1 MGPARFLNG
10 LNITGDLTVTGNI
23 LPGANNTY
31 DIGSTSLTWKAGYFK
46 KMSING
52 ADMASS
58 TYVLDVGGTS
68 HFESNAQ
75 FDANITVDGIS
86 NLKGNTIIGTA
97 TSGSNKTLTVNGHVI
112 INPSY
117 NTNNSYSEGLRINK
131 DSNNWSVIALGG
143 AVGTETGTSSAV
155 WLIGANGSNN
165 FYISNS
171 GSDSSAN
178 RFQGTPTTGFRMYA
192 SASTSALQT
201 GTLTLGSTTKAYNS
215 TDSDAAGGDVALE
228 FWRGNKAS
236 WQIINHSGTLQFKN
250 NYTNAAQ
257 SSYSQFALDLGYG
270 GNDSMIYTHFKPY
283 TGSSTATQS
292 TLTLGLS
299 TANWDTIFTK
309 TLKFAYDSTDQ
320 YLTHAG
326 VAELASHSGKITL
339 YRLLASGTTGSAAS
353 GNNLRPGV
361 LLDAATGLISLEH
374 TSSAPAENSGARI
387 KFSFYDSSSSLGQTV
402 FLSYSAPDS
411 YRPPYGLKVW
421 SPSNTPNY
429 AWFETE
435 GSMYIGTHANI
446 SSLSNNDSKRLATSL
461 YIGTNMNGTVNI
473 SKVAVSGYD
482 SWLRLNDL
490 GDFINGVY
498 TPSMV
503 QTNTG
508 FIYTNGDTADPTTY
522 YFKTYNNGT
531 STFTEVFTDR
541 TVISGKTSIGSDGDM
556 ASDDFPVYISDKTL
570 FKNSIHVYGTSAL
583 TASSAGNAYSGGM
596 YHAGHNSIVL
606 HGDDAGSSGIL
617 FMSTKGTGNTNI
629 NSPSDRAFIQYHPY
643 GVTTATA
650 EGTAPTLATSG
661 ETGRFVIGIG
671 NDATDYLVLQS
682 PSVDGLKHQV
692 GATTYTVA
700 TLNAITTTANY
711 PLITTTTNGLITHN
725 TNITMNGNAIT
736 VSGANSSITVTGTN
750 ASLSVEGVISADSF
764 LGTYIAAQIIRW

>member
-75 FDANITVDGIS
+75 FDADITVDGIS

-143 AVGTETGTSSAV
+143 AIGTETGTSSAV

-201 GTLTLGSTTKAYNS
+201 GTLTLGSTTSAYDGS
-215 TDSDAAGGDVALE
+215 GAGGDVALE
-228 FWRGNKAS
+228 FWRGKNAS
-236 WQIINHSGTLQFKN
+236 WQIINHGGVLQFKN
-250 NYTNAAQ
+250 NYSNAAQ
-257 SSYSQFALDLGYG
+257 STYNQFALDLGYG
-270 GNDSMIYTHFKPY
+270 GNDSIMYTNFKPY

-326 VAELASHSGKITL
+326 VAELINHNGKITL
-339 YRLLASGTTGSAAS
+339 YRLLPSGTNGSATS

-361 LLDAATGLISLEH
+361 MLDAATGFISLEAPN
-374 TSSAPAENSGARI
+374 SAPSATAGARI
-387 KFSFYDSSSSLGQTV
+387 KFDFYDSSSSNNQPV
-402 FLSYSAPDS
+402 FISHVVSDS
-411 YRPPYGLKVW
+411 YRPPYGLTVW
-421 SPSNTPNY
+421 GSTGTKPY
-429 AWFETE
+429 AWFEVE
-435 GSMYIGTHANI
+435 GSIYLGAKNDI
-446 SSLSNNDSKRLATSL
+446 SSETNIDIKRLATSL
-461 YIGTNMNGTVNI
+461 YIGYKKSGNVFI
-473 SKVAVSGYD
+473 SKAAVSGYD
-482 SWLRLNDL
+482 NWLRLNDL
-490 GDFINGVY
+490 GDFTNGVY

-531 STFTEVFTDR
+531 NTFTEVFTDR

-556 ASDDFPVYISDKTL
+556 ASNDFPVYVSDKTL

-583 TASSAGNAYSGGM
+583 TASGAGNAYSGGM

-661 ETGRFVIGIG
+661 EAGRFVIGIG
-671 NDATDYLVLQS
+671 NDTTDYLVLQS

-692 GATTYTVA
+692 GTTTYTVA
-700 TLNAITTTANY
+700 TLNETIATANY
-711 PLITTTTNGLITHN
+711 PIVTTTTNGLVTHN
-725 TNITMNGNAIT
+725 SSIVMNGNAIT
-736 VSGANSSITVTGTN
+736 VSGANSSIAVTGTN
-750 ASLSVEGVISADSF
+750 ASLSVDGVISADSF
-764 LGTYIAAQIIRW
+764 VGTYIVAQIIRW

>member
-86 NLKGNTIIGTA
+86 NLKGNTIVGTA

-131 DSNNWSVIALGG
+131 DLNNWSVIALGG
-143 AVGTETGTSSAV
+143 AVGTETGTSSAI

-165 FYISNS
+165 FYISNN

-228 FWRGNKAS
+228 FWRGKNAS
-236 WQIINHSGTLQFKN
+236 WQIINHGGVLQFKN
-250 NYTNAAQ
+250 NYSNAAQ
-257 SSYSQFALDLGYG
+257 STYNQFALDLGYG
-270 GNDSMIYTHFKPY
+270 GNDSIMYTNFKPY

-326 VAELASHSGKITL
+326 VAELINHSGKITL
-339 YRLLASGTTGSAAS
+339 YRLLASGTNGSATS

-361 LLDAATGLISLEH
+361 MLDAATGFISLEAPN
-374 TSSAPAENSGARI
+374 SAPSVTAGARI
-387 KFSFYDSSSSLGQTV
+387 KFDFYDSSSSNNQPV
-402 FLSYSAPDS
+402 FISHVVSDS
-411 YRPPYGLKVW
+411 YRPPYGLTVW
-421 SPSNTPNY
+421 GSTGTKPY
-429 AWFETE
+429 AWFEVE
-435 GSMYIGTHANI
+435 GSIYLGAKNDI
-446 SSLSNNDSKRLATSL
+446 SSETNIDIKRLATSL
-461 YIGTNMNGTVNI
+461 YIGYKKSGNVFI
-473 SKVAVSGYD
+473 SKAAVSGYD
-482 SWLRLNDL
+482 NWLRLNDL
-490 GDFINGVY
+490 GDFTNGVY

-531 STFTEVFTDR
+531 NTFTEVFTDR

-556 ASDDFPVYISDKTL
+556 ASNDFPVYVSDKTL

-583 TASSAGNAYSGGM
+583 TASGAGNAYSGGM

-661 ETGRFVIGIG
+661 EAGRFVIGIG

-750 ASLSVEGVISADSF
+750 ASLSVDGVISADSF
-764 LGTYIAAQIIRW
+764 VGTYIVAQIIRW

>member
-75 FDANITVDGIS
+75 FDADITVDGIS
-86 NLKGNTIIGTA
+86 NLKGNTIVGTA

-131 DSNNWSVIALGG
+131 DLNNWSVIALGG

-201 GTLTLGSTTKAYNS
+201 GTLTLGSTTSAYDGS
-215 TDSDAAGGDVALE
+215 GAGGDVALE
-228 FWRGNKAS
+228 FWRGKNAS
-236 WQIINHSGTLQFKN
+236 WQIINHGGVLQFKN
-250 NYTNAAQ
+250 NYSNAAQ
-257 SSYSQFALDLGYG
+257 STYNQFALDLGYG
-270 GNDSMIYTHFKPY
+270 GNDSIMYTNFKPY

-326 VAELASHSGKITL
+326 VAELINHSGKITL
-339 YRLLASGTTGSAAS
+339 YRLLASGTNGSATS

-361 LLDAATGLISLEH
+361 MLDAATGFISLEAPN
-374 TSSAPAENSGARI
+374 SAPSATAGARI
-387 KFSFYDSSSSLGQTV
+387 KFDFYDSSSSNNQPV
-402 FLSYSAPDS
+402 FISHVVSDS
-411 YRPPYGLKVW
+411 YRPPYGLTVW
-421 SPSNTPNY
+421 GSTGTKPY
-429 AWFETE
+429 AWFEVE
-435 GSMYIGTHANI
+435 GSIYLGAKNDI
-446 SSLSNNDSKRLATSL
+446 SSETNVDTKRLATSL
-461 YIGTNMNGTVNI
+461 YIGYKKSGNIFI
-473 SKVAVSGYD
+473 SKAAVSGYD
-482 SWLRLNDL
+482 NWLRLNDL
-490 GDFINGVY
+490 GDFTNGVY
-498 TPSMV
+498 TPSMI

-531 STFTEVFTDR
+531 NTFTEVFTDR

-556 ASDDFPVYISDKTL
+556 ASNDFPVYVSDKTL

-583 TASSAGNAYSGGM
+583 TASGAGNAYSGGM

-661 ETGRFVIGIG
+661 EAGRFVIGIG
-671 NDATDYLVLQS
+671 NDTTDYLVLQS

-700 TLNAITTTANY
+700 TLNETIATANY
-711 PLITTTTNGLITHN
+711 PIVTTTTNGLVTHN
-725 TNITMNGNAIT
+725 SSIVMNGNAIT
-736 VSGANSSITVTGTN
+736 VSGANSSIAVTGTN
-750 ASLSVEGVISADSF
+750 ASLSVDGVISADSF
-764 LGTYIAAQIIRW
+764 VGTYIVAQIIRW